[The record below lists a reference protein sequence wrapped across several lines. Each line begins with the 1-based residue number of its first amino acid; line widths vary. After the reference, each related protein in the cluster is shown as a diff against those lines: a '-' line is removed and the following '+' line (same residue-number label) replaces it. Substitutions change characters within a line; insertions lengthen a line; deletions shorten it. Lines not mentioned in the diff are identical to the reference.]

1 MATQNQDRLRSHF
14 ASLDPSSHASGWD
27 SLWAEGTFIPW
38 DRGYAN
44 PALIDFL
51 ASPSNP
57 PTSSDANPTP
67 GAPKPNTVDGAG
79 VQLPKALKD
88 DGSRR
93 KALVPGC
100 GKGYDVAL
108 LASWGYDAYG
118 LEVSAHAAEKAN
130 EYLTEPGQGPLEGEY
145 KVKDEKV
152 GSGVMKCLLG
162 DFFEDAWIKEVG
174 GEAGFDLIYDNTV
187 CSGKQLGC
195 VELDADLCSSYV
207 LYHPPC
213 ARNGRRG
220 WHPYSRLTVC
230 SSVSSS
236 RRTSLPPL
244 LVRRGR
250 CHPLYTKSY

>member
-14 ASLDPSSHASGWD
+14 ASLDPAAHGSGWD
-27 SLWAEGTFIPW
+27 ALWAEGTFIPW

-57 PTSSDANPTP
+57 PTSSDENPTP
-67 GAPKPNTVDGAG
+67 GAPKPNTVDGEG
-79 VQLPKALKD
+79 VRLPRVLKD

-118 LEVSAHAAEKAN
+118 LEVSSHAADGATK
-130 EYLTEPGQGPLEGEY
+130 YLAEPGPGPLEGEY

-152 GSGVMKCLLG
+152 GTGVKKCLIG
-162 DFFEDAWIKEVG
+162 DFFEDAWIKEIG

-187 CSGKQLGC
+187 CS
-195 VELDADLCSSYV
+195 
-207 LYHPPC
+207 
-213 ARNGRRG
+213 
-220 WHPYSRLTVC
+220 
-230 SSVSSS
+230 
-236 RRTSLPPL
+236 
-244 LVRRGR
+244 
-250 CHPLYTKSY
+250 